1 MLDLAIVLVRPQL
14 AQNVGMVARA
24 MANCGAADLRLVAPS
39 FDWHAPQTRATAES
53 SAGRNS
59 KIAHQVLVQAQ
70 VFADLPSAIADLQRV
85 WATSAR
91 VRDVAVPQMELQ
103 EAMAAL
109 VAAQE
114 AGQGTGI
121 LFGPERTGL
130 ENDELVCAEA
140 RVFVPLVEG
149 AVSLNLAQA
158 VLLTCWELL
167 RARRALEGV
176 SEGATA
182 QGAQGAKAQGAQTQG
197 AKAQGAQAQ
206 GAKAQGAQTQG
217 ATNPPA
223 ERAVLD
229 GFLSRLED
237 ELIAAEY
244 YPPTETAETM
254 RRNLRAFFARSQAT
268 AQEIQSLEGMV
279 RALAARRA
287 VRARKS
293 D

>member
-182 QGAQGAKAQGAQTQG
+182 QGAQGAQG

-206 GAKAQGAQTQG
+206 GAKAQGAQTQGAQAQG

-268 AQEIQSLEGMV
+268 AQEIQSLEGMI

>member
-176 SEGATA
+176 NEGATA
-182 QGAQGAKAQGAQTQG
+182 QGAQGAKAQGAQG
-197 AKAQGAQAQ
+197 AQTQGAQA
-206 GAKAQGAQTQG
+206 QG

-268 AQEIQSLEGMV
+268 AQEIQSLEGMI